1 MGLDS
6 QRRKRRCY
14 LAAVC
19 SLVGLIGVAAAGV
32 IALGAVVEGVGKLA
46 PEATTVQQ
54 STRSVADHSDG
65 DDKKNDGRSDKKKA
79 GEAHEAGSRI
89 TNDSAR
95 RAGT

>member
-32 IALGAVVEGVGKLA
+32 MALGVIVEGVGKLA
-46 PEATTVQQ
+46 PQATTVQQ
-54 STRSVADHSDG
+54 STRSESDRSVG
-65 DDKKNDGRSDKKKA
+65 DDKKNDRRGDREKA
-79 GEAHEAGSRI
+79 GEAHEAGSRL
-89 TNDSAR
+89 TNDGAR